1 MPPIDNMIGFNMA
14 NIDAGPNTM
23 KDLVTYQNGGIVSRT
38 LLNQKF
44 GTATMFAFD
53 QDQALSEHSTPY
65 DALIIAFD
73 GKADVIISGKAYSI
87 QEGQMIK
94 LPANEP
100 HAIKALTRFM
110 MLLVMIR
117 K

>member
-14 NIDAGPNTM
+14 KIDAGPNTM

-65 DALIIAFD
+65 DALVIAFD

-87 QEGQMIK
+87 QEGQMIN
-94 LPANEP
+94 LPANAP
-100 HAIKALTRFM
+100 HAIKALTRFT